1 MGRTAL
7 TSNRNVAGTPTIEDS
22 SLTTG
27 SRLFV
32 HYSGADSDAIAT
44 QGTNPDEPYATL
56 DYAIGKCTANKNDW
70 IYLMPG
76 HAETISAAAG
86 IDADKSGITI
96 IGLGNGTNRPTFSLS
111 NTAATIA
118 VTGNNILFQN
128 IRVTATVD
136 ELVKIFNVTGT
147 DCTLDG
153 VDYFETSTF
162 QAIQFLL
169 TTAAADRI
177 CVKNCYHYQ
186 GTAPTGNS
194 KWLELVGVDD
204 CRVLDNYFHLTLS
217 NNAASVTISG
227 STALV
232 RGQIARNTIV
242 QLGGTTQVS
251 GILLVDGS
259 TTFVHDNRVAVGSTA
274 LAGGTD
280 VGNAGYAAENYT
292 LNTPDKSG
300 IIDPGVDS

>member
-1 MGRTAL
+1 MVRTAL
-7 TSNRNVAGTPTIEDS
+7 YRNLRTDGGYAIEDVS
-22 SLTTG
+22 RSTGERFFVHSTG
-27 SRLFV
+27 SN
-32 HYSGADSDAIAT
+32 AT
-44 QGTNPDEPYATL
+44 DRGKSPDEPLATL
-56 DYAIGKCTANKNDW
+56 DYAIGLTTSNKNDI

-76 HAETISAAAG
+76 HAETLSSAGAVTADVAG
-86 IDADKSGITI
+86 ISI

-111 NTAATIA
+111 DTAATIA
-118 VTGNNILFQN
+118 VSAANVLFQN
-128 IRVTATVD
+128 IRITATVD

-162 QAIQFLL
+162 QTIQFLL

-186 GTAPTGNS
+186 GTAPAGNS
-194 KWLELVGVDD
+194 KWIELVGVEDA
-204 CRVLDNYFHLTLS
+204 RILDNYFHLTLS
-217 NNAASVTISG
+217 NNAGSVTISG
-227 STALV
+227 STAIV

-251 GILLVDGS
+251 GILLVDAS
-259 TTFVHDNRVAVGSTA
+259 TAFVHDNRVAVGSTA

-280 VGNAGYAAENYT
+280 VGNAAYAAENYT

-300 IIDPGVDS
+300 ILDPVADA